1 MARVKVCPVS
11 DCRHENSPGD
21 LSCRECR
28 SSLAGVP
35 LTDPAPAA
43 KSEERTGKSPAA
55 PGGATSP
62 GGGPE
67 DAWRATLVFRWGS
80 VVVTSREPVGIGRD
94 PRFSPQVAGRIAD
107 NDYVSRRH
115 AEVFMQE
122 DGTTCLRHLSA
133 TNPTY
138 VNGRKYTER
147 GADVLLTEDDV
158 IGFSRHLT
166 ATVRFG

>member
-1 MARVKVCPVS
+1 M
-11 DCRHENSPGD
+11 
-21 LSCRECR
+21 
-28 SSLAGVP
+28 P
-35 LTDPAPAA
+35 LTDPAAA
-43 KSEERTGKSPAA
+43 AESKERTGNGPAA
-55 PGGATSP
+55 PGGATSH

-67 DAWRATLVFRWGS
+67 DARRTTLVFPWGT

-94 PRFSPQVAGRIAD
+94 PQFSPQAAGRIAD

-115 AEVFMQE
+115 AQVFMQD
-122 DGTTCLRHLSA
+122 DGTTCLRHLST

-138 VNGRKYTER
+138 VNGRKYTDP
-147 GADVLLTEDDV
+147 GADVLLTEDAV